1 MRTTLKVFFTLARN
15 ANELSGCFLI
25 IGLLES
31 LSKESTYHG
40 GIWVMSSAI
49 NKLVQLD
56 IGDYSHWLSER
67 GLSPVTRRGNIGRV
81 RRFMTYLSSREDV
94 LSAPIA
100 SPEVSETSQTAD
112 TADGIEFN
120 SKLANVIDQFISELQ
135 VDCAP
140 GPATINAYV
149 TSISQLCKFCSLDA
163 PTVLRLDYQP
173 GPAQTL
179 SADELQRYLTRV
191 RLEPVRDQAAALI
204 LATSGIKLGQLT
216 ALNIEDVS
224 KDAAGRVHLTV
235 HRRGRKSLVV
245 ALGMNASEALSAWL
259 DARPKFDETKSAGV
273 KPGLMQADAM
283 KPNNVENGNAV
294 FIGRAGRLT
303 TSAIDQVVR
312 KIGLR
317 AGLVVSSEMLRRT
330 ALTLSADNQWR

>member
-1 MRTTLKVFFTLARN
+1 
-15 ANELSGCFLI
+15 
-25 IGLLES
+25 
-31 LSKESTYHG
+31 
-40 GIWVMSSAI
+40 MSSAI

-81 RRFMTYLSSREDV
+81 RRFMTYLSSREDIREQ
-94 LSAPIA
+94 PIA
-100 SPEVSETSQTAD
+100 ETELNEASQSAD

-120 SKLANVIDQFISELQ
+120 SKLATVIDQFISELQ

-149 TSISQLCKFCSLDA
+149 TSISQLCKFCSLDT
-163 PTVLRLDYQP
+163 PTVMRLDYQP

-179 SADELQRYLTRV
+179 SADELQRYLSRV

-216 ALNIEDVS
+216 ALNLEDIS
-224 KDAAGRVHLTV
+224 KDAAGRVHLTI
-235 HRRGRKSLVV
+235 HRRGRKSLTVI
-245 ALGMNASEALSAWL
+245 LGTNASEALSAWL
-259 DARPKFDETKSAGV
+259 DKRVKFDETKSGGV
-273 KPGLMQADAM
+273 KTGVMQADAV
-283 KPNNVENGNAV
+283 KPNYVETGTAV

-330 ALTLSADNQWR
+330 ALTLGADNQWR

>member
-1 MRTTLKVFFTLARN
+1 
-15 ANELSGCFLI
+15 
-25 IGLLES
+25 
-31 LSKESTYHG
+31 
-40 GIWVMSSAI
+40 MSSAI

-56 IGDYSHWLSER
+56 IGDYGHWLSER

-81 RRFMTYLSSREDV
+81 RRFMTYLSSRQDFLEAE
-94 LSAPIA
+94 SQQNQA
-100 SPEVSETSQTAD
+100 SD
-112 TADGIEFN
+112 TADGIDFN

-149 TSISQLCKFCSLDA
+149 TSISQLCKFCSLDT
-163 PTVLRLDYQP
+163 PNVMRLDYQP
-173 GPAQTL
+173 GPAQIL
-179 SADELQRYLTRV
+179 SAGELQRYLTRV
-191 RLEPVRDQAAALI
+191 ELEPVRDQAAALI

-216 ALNIEDVS
+216 ALNLEDVS
-224 KDAAGRVHLTV
+224 RDAAGRLYLTV
-235 HRRGRKSLVV
+235 HRRGRKSLFV
-245 ALGMNASEALSAWL
+245 ALGTNASEALSAWL
-259 DARPKFDETKSAGV
+259 EIRTRFDQTKLGGV
-273 KPGLMQADAM
+273 KTVLGQADAVN
-283 KPNNVENGNAV
+283 PQNFEDGNAL

-330 ALTLSADNQWR
+330 ALTLSGASDGVKPHYS